1 MFGHWVGSCA
11 EVAIKINICSHV
23 PTKYKDLCSGS
34 TVFIHELLVE
44 PIVNALFF
52 KFVSQMI
59 THKPDNSWLSLL
71 AGAITS
77 LYLNK
82 LPELIPADYKPK
94 FIDDNEAWI
103 SALVSLPGNYFGE
116 ISYEAFAQTNHLFA
130 NAFFGG
136 LLSYKV
142 YSNLYL
148 SEEHNATA
156 DDILICQHSDQRH
169 YDSDN
174 ID

>member
-1 MFGHWVGSCA
+1 MFGHWVGCAA
-11 EVAIKINICSHV
+11 EVGIKINICSHV

-44 PIVNALFF
+44 PVVNALFF
-52 KFVSQMI
+52 NFVSQMI
-59 THKPDNSWLSLL
+59 TPQHDNTWLSLF

-94 FIDDNEAWI
+94 FIDDYEAWI
-103 SALVSLPGNYFGE
+103 SALVSLPGNFLGE
-116 ISYEAFAQTNHLFA
+116 VAYEVMEQTNSLLA
-130 NAFFGG
+130 NAIFGG

-142 YSNLYL
+142 YSSVYS
-148 SEEHNATA
+148 SEEHNASTG
-156 DDILICQHSDQRH
+156 DVLICQYSVHGHHESD
-169 YDSDN
+169 YTE
-174 ID
+174 